1 VDLSIVFC
9 KRLPEGTDL
18 HPRFGVEDGPRYGAL
33 SPRARMADDDDGA
46 LMEPQELTWKLQT
59 RDIKPMFS
67 EVLRD
72 IPNLYQFLGCP

>member
-1 VDLSIVFC
+1 
-9 KRLPEGTDL
+9 
-18 HPRFGVEDGPRYGAL
+18 
-33 SPRARMADDDDGA
+33 MADDDDGA